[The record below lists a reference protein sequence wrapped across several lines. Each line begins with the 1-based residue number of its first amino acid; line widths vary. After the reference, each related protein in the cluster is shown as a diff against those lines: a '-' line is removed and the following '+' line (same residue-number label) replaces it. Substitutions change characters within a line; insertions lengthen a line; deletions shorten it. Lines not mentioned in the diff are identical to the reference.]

1 MDLLRT
7 LSEIRPGESCGCDD
21 GNITLS
27 NVTWYSQKI
36 YTPSEYETLE
46 DKSNLLFNEEAD
58 VYTEAPFTIPTQQEC
73 EDHWNTT
80 LKNQIALDIL
90 RRRRN
95 KLLTDVDW
103 VTLKAYSTQKVV
115 PKAWRDYMQA
125 LRDLPANT
133 EDPEN
138 PVWPVA
144 PSP

>member
-1 MDLLRT
+1 MDLLRV
-7 LSEIRPGESCGCDD
+7 LNEIRPGESFGCDD
-21 GNITLS
+21 GNVTLS
-27 NVTWYSQKI
+27 NVAWYSQKI

-95 KLLTDVDW
+95 KRLTECDW
-103 VTLKAYSTQKVV
+103 VTLKAYSTDTPVPEEWKV
-115 PKAWRDYMQA
+115 YMQA

-138 PVWPVA
+138 PVWPT
-144 PSP
+144 PPK

>member
-1 MDLLRT
+1 MDLLRV
-7 LSEIRPGESCGCDD
+7 LNEIRPGESFGCDD
-21 GNITLS
+21 GNVTLS

-46 DKSNLLFNEEAD
+46 DKSNLLFNEEAG

-73 EDHWNTT
+73 EDHWNNT

-103 VTLKAYSTQKVV
+103 VTLKAYSTDTPV
-115 PKAWRDYMQA
+115 PEEWKTYMQA
-125 LRDLPANT
+125 LRDLPSVT
-133 EDPEN
+133 EDPAN
-138 PVWPVA
+138 PVWPTIPTA
-144 PSP
+144 

>member
-1 MDLLRT
+1 MDLLRV
-7 LSEIRPGESCGCDD
+7 LNEIRPGESFGCDD
-21 GNITLS
+21 GNVTLS

-80 LKNQIALDIL
+80 LKNKIALDIL

-95 KLLTDVDW
+95 KHLADCDW
-103 VTLKAYSTQKVV
+103 VAIRAFTTDTPVSEEWKT
-115 PKAWRDYMQA
+115 YMQA

-133 EDPEN
+133 EDLEN
-138 PVWPVA
+138 PVWPT
-144 PSP
+144 PPQ

>member
-1 MDLLRT
+1 MDLLRV
-7 LSEIRPGESCGCDD
+7 LNEIRPGESFGCDD
-21 GNITLS
+21 GNVTLS

-90 RRRRN
+90 RHRRN
-95 KLLTDVDW
+95 KRLTECDW
-103 VTLKAYSTQKVV
+103 VTLKAYSTDTPVPEEWKV
-115 PKAWRDYMQA
+115 YMQA

-138 PVWPVA
+138 PTWPV
-144 PSP
+144 PPE

>member
-1 MDLLRT
+1 MLN
-7 LSEIRPGESCGCDD
+7 EIRPGESFGCDD

-90 RRRRN
+90 RHRRN
-95 KLLTDVDW
+95 KRLTECDW
-103 VTLKAYSTQKVV
+103 VTLKAYSTDTPVPEEWKV
-115 PKAWRDYMQA
+115 YMQA

-138 PVWPVA
+138 PTWPV
-144 PSP
+144 PPE